1 MKLMIISILVIFTFF
16 LSGEN
21 IDLKKEAFK
30 VLESKCNACHQLE
43 KRKVFTLE
51 NMDAQ
56 AKKINKQV
64 FVKKKMPKGDD
75 IKLTSE
81 EYSLLKECLLSLD
94 IHQK

>member
-1 MKLMIISILVIFTFF
+1 MIISILVIFTFF